1 MPWQVKW
8 VCIGLNALMA
18 AVIGFIAI
26 FSFVTKGFWLGAFF
40 GVWALVA
47 AYSAYE
53 MNKIRVWFIAQS
65 RISGQSNAT
74 GATSAPQLQE
84 KQ

>member
-26 FSFVTKGFWLGAFF
+26 FSFATKGFWLGVFF

-53 MNKIRVWFIAQS
+53 MNKVRRWLLAQAAAPE
-65 RISGQSNAT
+65 QSTTA
-74 GATSAPQLQE
+74 SAAQLQD
-84 KQ
+84 KR

>member
-26 FSFVTKGFWLGAFF
+26 FSFVTKGIWLGAFF
-40 GVWALVA
+40 GVWAAVA

-53 MNKIRVWFIAQS
+53 MNKIRIWFIAQARAS
-65 RISGQSNAT
+65 SQGAAT
-74 GATSAPQLQE
+74 IAPQLQE

>member
-26 FSFVTKGFWLGAFF
+26 FSFATQGFWLGVFF
-40 GVWALVA
+40 AVWAAVA

-53 MNKIRVWFIAQS
+53 MNKMRLWLRAQ
-65 RISGQSNAT
+65 A
-74 GATSAPQLQE
+74 ATSDAKNVAPANAPE
-84 KQ
+84 TR

>member
-26 FSFVTKGFWLGAFF
+26 FSFVTKGVWLGLFF
-40 GVWALVA
+40 TVWALVA

-53 MNKIRVWFIAQS
+53 MNKVRLWLVAQS
-65 RISGQSNAT
+65 RA
-74 GATSAPQLQE
+74 AEHAPRG
-84 KQ
+84 